1 VDVGKRPPPRS
12 EAQASGV
19 DQLDSDPVATP
30 REGWRVA
37 EARMRHGLTLELGAR
52 ARRGAAAVLTAI
64 LGAGCATLAG
74 IEPPEVHLVGI
85 APLESTAFEQ
95 RLQIELRLIN
105 PNDRPLEIDG
115 LRLGIE
121 VNGRRLV
128 TAVSSERL
136 TLPRLG
142 DATLAVTA
150 TTTWLDLLNQVL
162 GLAGGRPESL
172 EYRVSGR
179 IFLAGAGGGIDFEHA
194 GSSRDWIPPAGHG
207 DGP

>member
-1 VDVGKRPPPRS
+1 MRQG
-12 EAQASGV
+12 
-19 DQLDSDPVATP
+19 LIIAT
-30 REGWRVA
+30 V
-37 EARMRHGLTLELGAR
+37 AR
-52 ARRGAAAVLTAI
+52 AQRGAAALLAA
-64 LGAGCATLAG
+64 LLAAGCATLTG

-95 RLQIELRLIN
+95 RLRIDLRLIN

-115 LRLGIE
+115 LRFRIE
-121 VNGRRLV
+121 VNGRRLATV
-128 TAVSSERL
+128 VSDERL

-179 IFLAGAGGGIDFEHA
+179 IFLAGTGGGIDFEHA
-194 GSSRDWIPPAGHG
+194 GSSRDWIPPAGAG
-207 DGP
+207 TTP